1 MSGYILYRG
10 SRDQLNELCRVKDE
24 RIEKLEDS
32 LRLVRLWMEGTYNP
46 QGWGPR
52 DPQDDRGSAQRK
64 IIRQFIMRHH
74 RVVRSLGITDLAVPA
89 VFVGAVSIGCHV
101 VIRASFASYQ

>member
-10 SRDQLNELCRVKDE
+10 SRDQLNELCRAKDE

-46 QGWGPR
+46 QGWIYPHGAR
-52 DPQDDRGSAQRK
+52 EIRK
-64 IIRQFIMRHH
+64 MIEDQ
-74 RVVRSLGITDLAVPA
+74 LKEK
-89 VFVGAVSIGCHV
+89 
-101 VIRASFASYQ
+101 